1 MFNNSKNKK
10 RLIIAGIFL
19 VALNIFAFYI
29 LKHGI
34 GIAKAIKNTENKE
47 ALHSLEQKQILSDVL
62 SSLVFTID
70 IALIFFAFYI
80 LIKMVFKSLKNSTST
95 K

>member
-1 MFNNSKNKK
+1 MNSKNKK
-10 RLIIAGIFL
+10 ILAAAGIVL

-29 LKHGI
+29 LQNGI

-47 ALHSLEQKQILSDVL
+47 ALKSLEQKQILSDVL
-62 SSLVFTID
+62 PSLVFTID
-70 IALIFFAFYI
+70 IALIFFLCYL
-80 LIKMVFKSLKNSTST
+80 LIKMLFKSLKKSTSN

>member
-1 MFNNSKNKK
+1 MFKNLKNKK

-34 GIAKAIKNTENKE
+34 GIAKAIKNTDNKE
-47 ALHSLEQKQILSDVL
+47 ALNALEQKQILSDVL
-62 SSLVFTID
+62 PSIVFTID
-70 IALIFFAFYI
+70 IALLFLSCYL
-80 LIKMVFKSLKNSTST
+80 LIKMLVKSLKNSTPT
-95 K
+95 Q

>member
-1 MFNNSKNKK
+1 MNSKNKK
-10 RLIIAGIFL
+10 RLIAAGIFL

-29 LKHGI
+29 LQQGV

-47 ALHSLEQKQILSDVL
+47 AIKALEQKQIFSDIVP
-62 SSLVFTID
+62 SLIFTID
-70 IALIFFAFYI
+70 IAIILFFCYL
-80 LIKMVFKSLKNSTST
+80 LIKMVFKSLKKSTPT

>member
-1 MFNNSKNKK
+1 MNSKNKK
-10 RLIIAGIFL
+10 KLLAAGVFL

-29 LKHGI
+29 LQKGI

-47 ALHSLEQKQILSDVL
+47 ALNALEQKQILSDVFP
-62 SSLVFTID
+62 SLVFTID
-70 IALIFFAFYI
+70 IGLIFFGCYL

>member
-1 MFNNSKNKK
+1 MNSKSKK
-10 RLIIAGIFL
+10 IFSLAGIVL

-29 LKHGI
+29 LQNGI

-47 ALHSLEQKQILSDVL
+47 ALKSLEQKQIFSDVFP
-62 SSLVFTID
+62 SLVFTID
-70 IALIFFAFYI
+70 IALIFLACYI
-80 LIKMVFKSLKNSTST
+80 LIKMLFKSLKKSTPT